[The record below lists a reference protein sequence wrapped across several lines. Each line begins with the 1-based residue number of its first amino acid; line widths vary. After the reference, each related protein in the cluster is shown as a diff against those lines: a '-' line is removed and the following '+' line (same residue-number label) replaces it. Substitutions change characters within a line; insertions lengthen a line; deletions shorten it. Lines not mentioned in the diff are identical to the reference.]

1 MSITDSWSS
10 GCLPIKNGL
19 YRADGLARAVRV
31 GPRQPGGLEL
41 LDSFSPAGILSDDPE
56 YVTYVDVT
64 GLVMEVDL
72 DDAAFDL

>member
-1 MSITDSWSS
+1 M
-10 GCLPIKNGL
+10 
-19 YRADGLARAVRV
+19 